1 MSNPLSS
8 AGGGMAKKILQ
19 QQMQQMQKMQQTTP
33 QNQPGKAGGGGVSQ
47 FQQNFSNKVNQT
59 NNAQK
64 VQADVKVQQQK
75 KVQFRRSDQVGK
87 TDKTSKS
94 GFNKLNANKSGSVQ
108 DKLTGFLDGLNNRK
122 KTVDGMMDKAL
133 SGKKFNNK
141 EMLKLQYEV
150 SLFSLEMDLTSKVV
164 DKVTGGIKQVMQTQ
178 V

>member
-1 MSNPLSS
+1 MSNPLTS
-8 AGGGMAKKILQ
+8 AGGGMAKKIMQ

-33 QNQPGKAGGGGVSQ
+33 QNQPGKAGGGGVSD
-47 FQQNFSNKVNQT
+47 FQKNFSNKVNQT
-59 NNAQK
+59 NNSQK
-64 VQADVKVQQQK
+64 IQADVKVNQQK
-75 KVQFRRSDQVGK
+75 KVNFNRSNQVNK
-87 TDKTSKS
+87 TDKTAKS
-94 GFNKLNANKSGSVQ
+94 DMNKLNANKGNSVQ
-108 DKLTGFLDGLNNRK
+108 QKLSGFLDGLNNRK

-133 SGKKFNNK
+133 KGKVFNNR